1 MRKTLTIFCLLFI
14 MLLGLSQMF
23 LPSVAEKTLESRLG
37 EALKTER
44 VTAKVSG
51 GPAILLLFGHFA
63 HVDLTAEN
71 ALLGDVRVTK
81 ATLTGKAVDLS
92 IDGLTRGKFAVKNAA
107 DLRVD
112 ALVTAEDLADLL
124 RRKVDRLQTVTVVIT
139 PELILMD
146 GQAKIFGQTADIHI
160 EGKVLEDDGSIL
172 FHMTRLDIK
181 NALLGRAITGNFFGD
196 IEMMDLR
203 RLDLPVT
210 LDTVEQKSGA
220 VLFSASR
227 HEGQ

>member
-14 MLLGLSQMF
+14 MLLGLSQTF

-44 VTAKVSG
+44 VTAKGSG

-112 ALVTAEDLADLL
+112 ALVTADDLADLL

-139 PELILMD
+139 PELIFMN

-160 EGKVLEDDGSIL
+160 EGKVLEDDNSIL

-210 LDTVEQKSGA
+210 LDAIEQKSGA